1 MNRLRFIKVRDV
13 QSLKRS
19 NQGDAGL
26 DFYIPRDLTVNELMD
41 IPQNY
46 DQDIA
51 YLTEYTPYGHIT
63 EIILP
68 AHSRILIPSGIKLLI
83 EPRESMLMAAN
94 KSGVST
100 KSGLIFTAE
109 IVDSPYVGEVHIG
122 VVNTSNNSVS
132 IKANQK
138 LVQFIHVPIYLTE
151 PEEIQNEEFYS
162 ESQMWGSRGT
172 NGFGSTDNQ

>member
-1 MNRLRFIKVRDV
+1 MNKLRFIKVRDV

-19 NQGDAGL
+19 NPGDAGL
-26 DFYIPRDLTVNELMD
+26 DFYIPRDLTIDNLSD
-41 IPQNY
+41 ISQNS
-46 DQDIA
+46 DQGITYITGCA
-51 YLTEYTPYGHIT
+51 YGHIV

-94 KSGVST
+94 KSGIST

-122 VVNTSNNSVS
+122 VVNTSNNPVS

>member
-1 MNRLRFIKVRDV
+1 MNKLRFIKVRDV

-19 NQGDAGL
+19 NPGDAGL

-46 DQDIA
+46 DQNIA
-51 YLTEYTPYGHIT
+51 YLTECAYGHIT
-63 EIILP
+63 EIIIP

-100 KSGLIFTAE
+100 KTGLIFTAE

-122 VVNTSNNSVS
+122 VVNTSNNPVS
-132 IKANQK
+132 IKADQK
-138 LVQFIHVPIYLTE
+138 LVQFIHVPILLTE
-151 PEEIQNEEFYS
+151 PEEIQSEEFYS